1 MYSYSG
7 GVVKDVQTLKTV
19 GGYRA
24 PKVRKA
30 IRIDKETAEASF
42 WALGKRMR
50 ETARILKA
58 DIESLN
64 NQPQTEFDSRY
75 RTPESVERY
84 KNELRSFAA
93 MRRKFSAFC
102 WPSLYAEGR
111 I

>member
-1 MYSYSG
+1 M
-7 GVVKDVQTLKTV
+7 KDVQPTQTV

-50 ETARILKA
+50 ETARILKV
-58 DIESLN
+58 DIQSLN
-64 NQPQTEFDSRY
+64 NQPQTEFDSKY
-75 RTPESVERY
+75 RTFADAERL
-84 KNELRSFAA
+84 KNELRSLAG
-93 MRRKFSAFC
+93 MRRKFSAFV
-102 WPSLYAEGR
+102 WPSLCAKGF